1 MNALTKAFVVVVTIL
16 AVVLVALVVPFAARV
31 PDYAQQYREME
42 QARDAQLAKANET
55 AAQVRADIAAMGDKY
70 EDALDSISALTAELN
85 QVNNKVKDL
94 DARNAQLELTLDRS
108 AAALEIATR
117 ENEVKSNNINEQAQ
131 LIQDQIAQ
139 IAALTSQRGDLS
151 QILIDAR
158 AQIRRLSDNF
168 RRIQEENKSLEQQLL
183 EKTASLDAAMKQLI
197 ALKPEIEDEPLT
209 TDPPLPIRGTVTQI
223 NDDSTT
229 GIVLVQVNV
238 GTRDLVK
245 EGMEFTVS
253 RGDEYIGKIKIT
265 TLDTDAA
272 VGQLTLGGGVQEGD
286 AVRAGGR

>member
-1 MNALTKAFVVVVTIL
+1 MTIL

-55 AAQVRADIAAMGDKY
+55 AAQVRSDIAAMGDKY

-85 QVNNKVKDL
+85 QANNDVKDL
-94 DARNAQLELTLDRS
+94 EARNAQLQLTLDRS

-139 IAALTSQRGDLS
+139 IAELTSQRGDLS

-158 AQIRRLSDNF
+158 AQIRRLSDNY
-168 RRIQEENKSLEQQLL
+168 RRIQEENKALEQQLL
-183 EKTASLDAAMKQLI
+183 ERTASLEAAMKRI
-197 ALKPEIEDEPLT
+197 AALDPESGDKPFPV
-209 TDPPLPIRGTVTQI
+209 DPPLPIRGSVTMVEQI
-223 NDDSTT
+223 SD
-229 GIVLVQVNV
+229 GIVLVEVNV

-253 RGDEYIGKIKIT
+253 RGDEYVGKIQIASV
-265 TLDTDAA
+265 DTAA
-272 VGQLTLGGGVQEGD
+272 SVGQLTLGGGVQEGD